1 MRKVKVVIIV
11 ALSCVVSGCTTLN
24 LQGTSLL
31 HQLNQRSKLSS
42 AKEMLRK
49 GDENSAIKLL
59 SQISA
64 DKGVPGIT
72 DEALFRLALIH
83 LGNGMEND
91 SLAKAQKTLE
101 LLRKEYPTSLWTIQS
116 SGIPEFIARARPALE
131 NSRELRRQ
139 IKDLQDLNLYLTE
152 ENKKL
157 QLNIEQLKTLDI
169 ELEQRQRP

>member
-1 MRKVKVVIIV
+1 MRKVVIIV
-11 ALSCVVSGCTTLN
+11 ALSYLVSGCATLN
-24 LQGTSLL
+24 LQGTSLM

-49 GDENSAIKLL
+49 GDEDAAIKLL
-59 SQISA
+59 TQISA
-64 DKGVPGIT
+64 DKGAPGIT

-91 SLAKAQKTLE
+91 ELAKAQKALE
-101 LLRKEYPTSLWTIQS
+101 RLRREYPASLWAIQS

-139 IKDLQDLNLYLTE
+139 IKDLQNLNLYLTE

-157 QLNIEQLKTLDI
+157 QLNIEQLKTLDL
-169 ELEQRQRP
+169 ELEQRQRH